1 MKHSKNQP
9 VEDATGGALRADARR
24 NRERLLMAAHAVFSE
39 RGADA
44 SLNDVAKRAEVGIGT
59 LYRHF
64 ESREALLAAT
74 CDERLLLLAR
84 ESRERSEAQPPLEAL
99 RVFLSELVHSAG
111 MYKGLAASLGIVLKS
126 HTAGCDA
133 TTAEGQRLLEA
144 AQRAGEVRRDILLDD
159 VVCMAMAIS
168 LAAAQDAPDPKRLP
182 RLTAMFFD
190 GLRSRPEPLGAR
202 GSRRR

>member
-1 MKHSKNQP
+1 MRAKPSKNPP

-24 NRERLLMAAHAVFSE
+24 NRERLLAAAHAVFSE

-44 SLNDVAKRAEVGIGT
+44 SLSDVAKRAEVGIGT

-64 ESREALLAAT
+64 DSREALLAAT
-74 CDERLLLLAR
+74 CDEQLLTLAK
-84 ESRERSEAQPPLEAL
+84 ESRERAEALPPLEAL

-111 MYKGLAASLGIVLKS
+111 MYKGLAASLGIVLKN
-126 HTAGCDA
+126 HTQGCDA

-144 AQRAGEVRRDILLDD
+144 AQRAGEVRSDILLDD

-168 LAAAQDAPDPKRLP
+168 LAAAEDSSDPKRIP
-182 RLTAMFFD
+182 RLTGMFFD
-190 GLRSRPEPLGAR
+190 GLRSRPEPRGAR
-202 GSRRR
+202 HR

>member
-1 MKHSKNQP
+1 MTKQPKNPQ
-9 VEDATGGALRADARR
+9 EDVTGGALRADARR
-24 NRERLLMAAHAVFSE
+24 NRERLLAAAHAVFSE

-74 CDERLLLLAR
+74 CDERLLLLAK
-84 ESRERSEAQPPLEAL
+84 ESRERAESLPALEAL
-99 RVFLSELVHSAG
+99 RVFLEELVHSAS

-133 TTAEGQRLLEA
+133 TTAEGQRLLKA
-144 AQRAGEVRRDILLDD
+144 AQREGEVRSDVLLDD

-168 LAAAQDAPDPKRLP
+168 LAAAEDASGPKRVH
-182 RLTAMFFD
+182 RLTGMFFD
-190 GLRSRPEPLGAR
+190 GLRSRPEPRATR
-202 GSRRR
+202 HR

>member
-1 MKHSKNQP
+1 MKAKHSQNPP
-9 VEDATGGALRADARR
+9 VEDTKGGALRADARR
-24 NRERLLMAAHAVFSE
+24 NRERLLVAAHAVFSE

-74 CDERLLLLAR
+74 CDEHLLTLAKK
-84 ESRERSEAQPPLEAL
+84 SRERSEALPALEAL
-99 RVFLSELVHSAG
+99 RLFLTELVHSAG
-111 MYKGLAASLGIVLKS
+111 LYKGLAASLGIVLKN

-144 AQRAGEVRRDILLDD
+144 AQREGEVRSDIRLDD

-168 LAAAQDAPDPKRLP
+168 LAAAEDASDPKRVP
-182 RLTAMFFD
+182 RLTGMFFD
-190 GLRSRPEPLGAR
+190 GLRSRTEPRGAR
-202 GSRRR
+202 QR

>member
-1 MKHSKNQP
+1 M
-9 VEDATGGALRADARR
+9 EDATGGALRADARR
-24 NRERLLMAAHAVFSE
+24 NRERLLAAAHAVFSE

-44 SLNDVAKRAEVGIGT
+44 SLADVAKRAEVGIGT

-64 ESREALLAAT
+64 DSREALLAAT

-84 ESRERSEAQPPLEAL
+84 ESRERSESLPVLDAL
-99 RVFLSELVHSAG
+99 RIFLEELAHSG
-111 MYKGLAASLGIVLKS
+111 NMYRGLAASLGIVLKNHS
-126 HTAGCDA
+126 VGCHA

-144 AQRAGEVRRDILLDD
+144 AQHAGEVRSDIHLDD

-168 LAAAQDAPDPKRLP
+168 LAAAQDAPDPTRLP

-190 GLRSRPEPLGAR
+190 GLRSRPEPR
-202 GSRRR
+202 GTRHR

>member
-1 MKHSKNQP
+1 MATKQP
-9 VEDATGGALRADARR
+9 KKTLEEDATGGALRADARR
-24 NRERLLMAAHAVFSE
+24 NRERLLAAAHAVFTE

-44 SLNDVAKRAEVGIGT
+44 SLNDVAKRAGVGIGT

-64 ESREALLAAT
+64 DSREALLAAA
-74 CDERLLLLAR
+74 CDERLLLLAK
-84 ESRERSEAQPPLEAL
+84 ESRERAESLPSLDAL
-99 RVFLSELVHSAG
+99 RVFLEELAHSG
-111 MYKGLAASLGIVLKS
+111 NMYRGLAASLGIVLKS

-133 TTAEGQRLLEA
+133 TTAEGERLLKA
-144 AQRAGEVRRDILLDD
+144 AQREGDVRSDVRLDD

-190 GLRSRPEPLGAR
+190 GLRSRPEPRGAR
-202 GSRRR
+202 HR